1 MTTWLFG
8 DFVLENEDLLLL
20 GENPY
25 SLAVKGT
32 ALEFAYQ
39 RFNIARR
46 KIEKNDVVVVTL
58 TDFDRR
64 WFFKQYPEYAYL
76 DASPNDN
83 KKENKAIKLFRKYLD
98 HKEIHQVYLID
109 FLFNLHSLT
118 EELELHT
125 IVIPHYNDVETFLE
139 SKKDLFPLFNISQGC
154 LNDVEFN
161 KTLIMNELVNNVKNR
176 NPIVFK
182 K

>member
-8 DFVLENEDLLLL
+8 DFVLENEDLLRL
-20 GENPY
+20 GSDPY

-39 RFNIARR
+39 RFNIARK
-46 KIEKNDVVVVTL
+46 KIKKEDVVIVTL

-64 WFFKQYPEYAYL
+64 WFFKQYPEHAYL

-109 FLFNLHSLT
+109 FLYNLHAIT
-118 EELELHT
+118 EELNLHT
-125 IVIPHYNDVETFLE
+125 IIIPQYDDVKNFLE
-139 SKKDLFPLFNISQGC
+139 NKKDTLPLFNIAQGT
-154 LNDVEFN
+154 LNDIEFN
-161 KTLIMNELVNNVKNR
+161 KDLLVNALIDNVKNGK
-176 NPIVFK
+176 PIILK
-182 K
+182 